1 MDRLLRSESELGRPV
16 HGVVYDAFLPW
27 AQGVARRRG
36 AACAAFLTQTCAVD
50 VLYTHLLAGR
60 IPSPPVRDQELPEE
74 LAGLP
79 VRLQLTDLPTFF
91 VDKNRPP
98 GLLELLTSQF
108 LGLGTA
114 DHVLVNSFYDLE
126 PQVSVGGSA
135 KPTHARCTHEI
146 KNVVPL
152 TDTCECVWTS

>member
-1 MDRLLRSESELGRPV
+1 V
-16 HGVVYDAFLPW
+16 HVVVYDAFLPW
-27 AQGVARRRG
+27 AQSVARRRG

-60 IPSPPVRDQELPEE
+60 IPSPPVREELPPE

-79 VRLQLTDLPTFF
+79 VRLELTDLPTFF
-91 VDKNRPP
+91 VDENRPP

-126 PQVSVGGSA
+126 PQVSG
-135 KPTHARCTHEI
+135 
-146 KNVVPL
+146 
-152 TDTCECVWTS
+152 